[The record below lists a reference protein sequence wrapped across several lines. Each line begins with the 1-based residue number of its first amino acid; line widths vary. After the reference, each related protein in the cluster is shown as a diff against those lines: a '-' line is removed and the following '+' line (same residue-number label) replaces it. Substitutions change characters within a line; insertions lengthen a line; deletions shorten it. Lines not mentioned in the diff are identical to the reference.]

1 MNGITQR
8 LCNIKQS
15 SETHLLPKKLE
26 GYEGDCRRV
35 CVIYILYLFYI
46 ALSFYMANLIP
57 T

>member
-1 MNGITQR
+1 M
-8 LCNIKQS
+8 KQS
-15 SETHLLPKKLE
+15 SETYLLPKKLE

-46 ALSFYMANLIP
+46 ALIFYMTNLIP